1 MKGFFNRLLCINLK
15 TKTWIA
21 QEISDSILKKTLGGK
36 GLGTYLLLESNPT
49 GADPLSPENSF
60 IISLGPVSGTTI
72 PGSSRYGIVT
82 KSPLTGFF
90 SESYSGGHAAEPMS
104 RTGYDAFILEDAS
117 ETPVYLE
124 ITDQDVL
131 FHDAAHIWGKGTYET
146 EDIIKREINSPKVAV
161 LTIGPAGENL
171 IPFAVVENDYWR
183 SAGRTGVGAVL
194 GSKKVKGL
202 VFHGSAKREAANPEI
217 LETFIKKIREKG
229 KTDAGAKAYRSLGT
243 PMLVSMNNKVEAF
256 PSRYWHEGTFKG
268 WEKLNAEKMKEQLET
283 KPRACSQC
291 FMACGKLSTVQ
302 DGRHKGLKIEGPEYE
317 TIYAFGGLCMIHDL
331 PEIAYLNNICD
342 EMGMDTIT
350 AGNLCA
356 FAMEASFMGKIKEN
370 IPYGD
375 ADAAVSLLRDIVAQR
390 GIGNV
395 LSKGILYAAKV
406 WDMEDVAIHVKGME
420 PAGYEPRIL
429 KGMGLAYATSARGAC
444 HLRATFYKAELSG
457 MIDKDQVEGKAEL
470 FVDFEERLALQDML
484 IVCRFYRDL
493 YMWDELSEIIEATTG
508 MKMNKS
514 DLKKTASYA
523 IDLTRRFN
531 IREGLTEKDDSLPSR
546 FFEEPLGKENKVL
559 NKDDF
564 DTMLADYYRL
574 RGWSEQGV
582 PENFEG

>member
-1 MKGFFNRLLCINLK
+1 
-15 TKTWIA
+15 
-21 QEISDSILKKTLGGK
+21 
-36 GLGTYLLLESNPT
+36 
-49 GADPLSPENSF
+49 
-60 IISLGPVSGTTI
+60 
-72 PGSSRYGIVT
+72 
-82 KSPLTGFF
+82 
-90 SESYSGGHAAEPMS
+90 
-104 RTGYDAFILEDAS
+104 
-117 ETPVYLE
+117 
-124 ITDQDVL
+124 
-131 FHDAAHIWGKGTYET
+131 
-146 EDIIKREINSPKVAV
+146 
-161 LTIGPAGENL
+161 
-171 IPFAVVENDYWR
+171 
-183 SAGRTGVGAVL
+183 
-194 GSKKVKGL
+194 
-202 VFHGSAKREAANPEI
+202 
-217 LETFIKKIREKG
+217 
-229 KTDAGAKAYRSLGT
+229 
-243 PMLVSMNNKVEAF
+243 
-256 PSRYWHEGTFKG
+256 
-268 WEKLNAEKMKEQLET
+268 
-283 KPRACSQC
+283 
-291 FMACGKLSTVQ
+291 
-302 DGRHKGLKIEGPEYE
+302 
-317 TIYAFGGLCMIHDL
+317 MIHDL

>member
-1 MKGFFNRLLCINLK
+1 MKGFFNKLLRINLK
-15 TKTWIA
+15 DKRYSA
-21 QEISDSILKKTLGGK
+21 EEISDSVLENTLGGK
-36 GLGTYLLLESNPT
+36 GLGTYLLLENNQK
-49 GADPLSPENSF
+49 GVDPLSPENNF

-72 PGSSRYGIVT
+72 PGSSRYGIFT
-82 KSPLTGFF
+82 KSPLTGIF

-104 RTGYDAFILEDAS
+104 RTGYDAFILEEAS
-117 ETPVYLE
+117 ENPVYLE
-124 ITDQDVL
+124 ITEEEVV
-131 FHDAAHIWGKGTYET
+131 FHDAAHIWGKGTYDT
-146 EDIIKREINSPKVAV
+146 EDIIKKEVGASKVAV

-202 VFHGSAKREAANPEI
+202 AFHGARKREVANPE
-217 LETFIKKIREKG
+217 LLDNFVKKIRDKG
-229 KTDAGAKAYRSLGT
+229 KTDAGARAYRTLGT
-243 PMLVSMNNKVEAF
+243 PMLVSINNSVEAF
-256 PSRYWHEGTFKG
+256 PSRYWHSGTFDG
-268 WEKLNAEKMKEQLET
+268 WEALSAEKMSEQLKT
-283 KPRACSQC
+283 SPRACAQC

-331 PEIAYLNNICD
+331 REIAYLNNICD

-356 FAMEASFMGKIKEN
+356 FAMEASFMGKITEK

-375 ADAAVSLLRDIVAQR
+375 SDAAASLLADIVARQ
-390 GIGNV
+390 GVGEV
-395 LSKGILYAAKV
+395 LSKGIRYAANA

-429 KGMGLAYATSARGAC
+429 KGMGLAYATSPRGAC
-444 HLRATFYKAELSG
+444 HVRSTFYKAELSG
-457 MIDKDQVEGKAEL
+457 MIDKDQIEGKAEL
-470 FVDFEERLALQDML
+470 FIDFEERLALQDML

-493 YMWDELSEIIEATTG
+493 YMWDELSEIIEVTTG
-508 MKMNKS
+508 MKMDKPY
-514 DLKKTASYA
+514 LKRTASYV

-531 IREGLTEKDDSLPSR
+531 IREGLTKKDDTLPSR
-546 FFEEPLGKENKVL
+546 FFDEPLGEEKKVL
-559 NKDDF
+559 RREDF
-564 DTMLADYYRL
+564 NRMLADYYRL

-582 PENFEG
+582 PQ

>member
-1 MKGFFNRLLCINLK
+1 MKGFFNKLLCINLK
-15 TKTWIA
+15 NKRYSVE
-21 QEISDSILKKTLGGK
+21 EIPDSVLENTLGGK
-36 GLGTYLLLESNPT
+36 GLGTYLLLENNQK
-49 GADPLSPENSF
+49 GVDPLSPENNF

-72 PGSSRYGIVT
+72 PGSSRYGIFT
-82 KSPLTGFF
+82 KSPLTGIF

-104 RTGYDAFILEDAS
+104 RTGYDAFILEEAS
-117 ETPVYLE
+117 ENPVYLE
-124 ITDQDVL
+124 ITEEEVV
-131 FHDAAHIWGKGTYET
+131 FHDAAHIWGKGTYDT
-146 EDIIKREINSPKVAV
+146 EDIIKKEVGASKVAV

-183 SAGRTGVGAVL
+183 SADRTGVGAVL

-202 VFHGSAKREAANPEI
+202 AFHGTRKREVANPEL
-217 LETFIKKIREKG
+217 LEKFVKKIRDKG
-229 KTDAGAKAYRSLGT
+229 KADAGARVYRTLGT
-243 PMLVSMNNKVEAF
+243 PMIVSMNNAIEAF
-256 PSRYWHEGTFKG
+256 PSRYWRSGSFDG
-268 WEKLNAEKMKEQLET
+268 WEALSAEKMNEQLKT
-283 KPRACSQC
+283 SPRACAQC
-291 FMACGKLSTVQ
+291 FMACGKLSKVQ

-331 PEIAYLNNICD
+331 REIAYLNNICD

-356 FAMEASFMGKIKEN
+356 FAMEASFMGKITEK

-375 ADAAVSLLRDIVAQR
+375 PDAAADLLRDIVFRQ
-390 GIGNV
+390 GVGEV
-395 LSKGILYAAKV
+395 LSKGIKYAAKA

-429 KGMGLAYATSARGAC
+429 KGMGLAYATSPRGAC
-444 HLRATFYKAELSG
+444 HVRSTFYKAELSG

-470 FVDFEERLALQDML
+470 FIDFEERLALHDML

-508 MKMNKS
+508 MKMDKPY
-514 DLKKTASYA
+514 LKKTASYV

-531 IREGLTEKDDSLPSR
+531 IREGVTKKDDTLPNR
-546 FFEEPLGKENKVL
+546 FFDEPLGEEKKVL
-559 NKDDF
+559 RREDF
-564 DTMLADYYRL
+564 NRMLADYYRL

-582 PENFEG
+582 PQ

>member
-1 MKGFFNRLLCINLK
+1 MKGFFNKLLRINLK
-15 TKTWIA
+15 NKRYSVE
-21 QEISDSILKKTLGGK
+21 EIPDSVLENTLGGK
-36 GLGTYLLLESNPT
+36 GLGTYLLLENNQK
-49 GADPLSPENSF
+49 GVDPLSPENNF

-72 PGSSRYGIVT
+72 PGSSRYGIFT
-82 KSPLTGFF
+82 KSPLTGIF

-104 RTGYDAFILEDAS
+104 RTGYDAFILEEAS
-117 ETPVYLE
+117 ENPVYLE
-124 ITDQDVL
+124 ITEEEVV
-131 FHDAAHIWGKGTYET
+131 FHDAAHIWVKGTYDT
-146 EDIIKREINSPKVAV
+146 EDIIKKEVGASKVAV

-202 VFHGSAKREAANPEI
+202 AFQGARKREVANPE
-217 LETFIKKIREKG
+217 LLDNFVKKIRDKG
-229 KTDAGAKAYRSLGT
+229 KTDAGARAYRTLGT
-243 PMLVSMNNKVEAF
+243 PMLVSINNSVGAF
-256 PSRYWHEGTFKG
+256 PSRYWHAGTFDG
-268 WEKLNAEKMKEQLET
+268 WEALSAEKMNEQLKT
-283 KPRACSQC
+283 RPRACAQC

-302 DGRHKGLKIEGPEYE
+302 DGRHKGLTIEGPEYE

-331 PEIAYLNNICD
+331 REIAYVNNICD

-356 FAMEASFMGKIKEN
+356 FAMEASFMEKISEK
-370 IPYGD
+370 ISYGD
-375 ADAAVSLLRDIVAQR
+375 PDAAASLLRDIVARR
-390 GIGNV
+390 GVGEV
-395 LSKGILYAAKV
+395 LSKGITYAAKA

-429 KGMGLAYATSARGAC
+429 KGMGLAYASSPRGAC
-444 HLRATFYKAELSG
+444 HVRSTFYKAELSG

-470 FVDFEERLALQDML
+470 FIDFEERLALHDML

-508 MKMNKS
+508 MKMDKPY
-514 DLKKTASYA
+514 LKRTASYV

-531 IREGLTEKDDSLPSR
+531 IREGVTKMDDTLPNR
-546 FFEEPLGKENKVL
+546 FFDEPLGEEKKVL
-559 NKDDF
+559 RREDF
-564 DTMLADYYRL
+564 NRMLADYYRL

-582 PENFEG
+582 PQ